1 MNETSEATREEIKLN
16 VFIVIRDSRYHNR
29 LHYAMSVASS
39 SPSLSLVQSFPTLYA
54 IDKNGKIK
62 VWTAEVLQP
71 TDKKA
76 AAVDYAT
83 SRITH
88 GYINGKRQE
97 ALRDY
102 NTGKNIGR
110 SNETT
115 PLDQCISE
123 TRRKWTDKKEKEGYS
138 ETKPA
143 DCGEGYGDIS
153 GNTAYYD
160 DEAHYCEGG
169 EEASGGGAPFLPML
183 AQTFNPADAILTGVA
198 GGAAAGGASKK
209 KKVITFPCF
218 VQPKLDGLRCVS
230 YATRTATGAAAA
242 AEVALQ
248 SRTGAF
254 FTGLP
259 HIAAALRPYLSQHP
273 WMVID
278 GELYTDQMPFEEL
291 AGLIKK
297 KKITDADKVRLTK
310 VKYHV
315 YDIYDRK
322 NENMPYSERLDVLAA
337 AVRRCGCVANDTVT
351 ASTATA
357 AVRVLRSAVAAT
369 AAAAAAEDA
378 AATAAVVILVRTEKV
393 AALSDFRR
401 LFSEF
406 VESGYEG
413 IMLRNAAGV
422 YRANY
427 RSNDLQKYKEFM
439 EEEYRIID
447 FKEGEGRDA
456 GAVIW
461 VCETADGKEF
471 TVRPRGTMEKRQEWF
486 NDGEKYIG
494 KNLTVVFQ
502 ELTEDGKPRFPV
514 GKCVREGF

>member
-1 MNETSEATREEIKLN
+1 MNSDFRICPDLTSYWFVHGVMKSNHIQ
-16 VFIVIRDSRYHNR
+16 
-29 LHYAMSVASS
+29 
-39 SPSLSLVQSFPTLYA
+39 SLVQSFPTLYA

-62 VWTAEVLQP
+62 VWTAAVLQSK
-71 TDKKA
+71 DGGSA
-76 AAVDYAT
+76 EASVSVSVDVDVVAT
-83 SRITH
+83 SRVTH
-88 GYINGKRQE
+88 GYINGKQQV

-102 NTGKNIGR
+102 KTGKNIGR

-115 PLDQCISE
+115 PLAQCIAE

-153 GNTAYYD
+153 GGWCGLGD
-160 DEAHYCEGG
+160 DDDGDDDDDDMVAKDTG
-169 EEASGGGAPFLPML
+169 PFLPML
-183 AQTFNPADAILTGVA
+183 AQTFQPADAIIA
-198 GGAAAGGASKK
+198 GAESKK

-230 YATRTATGAAAA
+230 YVTRGGGSGGGGSSDANT
-242 AEVALQ
+242 VVLQ

-273 WMVID
+273 SIVID

-297 KKITDADKVRLTK
+297 KKIGDSDIERLKK

-315 YDIYDRK
+315 YDIYDRAQCD
-322 NENMPYSERLDVLAA
+322 MPYSERMGVLAS
-337 AVRRCGCVANDTVT
+337 AVRRCGCVANDTH
-351 ASTATA
+351 AN
-357 AVRVLRSAVAAT
+357 RVLRSDTEAAT
-369 AAAAAAEDA
+369 
-378 AATAAVVILVRTEKV
+378 VVVLVRTEKA
-393 AALSDFRR
+393 AALGDFRR
-401 LFSEF
+401 FFAEF
-406 VESGYEG
+406 VEAGYEG
-413 IMLRNAAGV
+413 VMLRNAAGV

-471 TVRPRGTMEKRQEWF
+471 TVRPRGTMEQRRTWF
-486 NDGEKYIG
+486 NDGDSYIG
-494 KNLTVVFQ
+494 KNLTVIFQ

-514 GKCVREGF
+514 GKAVRHGY

>member
-1 MNETSEATREEIKLN
+1 
-16 VFIVIRDSRYHNR
+16 
-29 LHYAMSVASS
+29 MSV
-39 SPSLSLVQSFPTLYA
+39 VRSFPVLYA

-62 VWTAEVLQP
+62 VWKAAVLQSS
-71 TDKKA
+71 TVKT
-76 AAVDYAT
+76 VGAT

-88 GYINGKRQE
+88 GYLDGKHQI
-97 ALRDY
+97 AYRDY

-115 PLDQCISE
+115 PLAQCISE
-123 TRRKWTDKKEKEGYS
+123 TQRKWTDKKEKEAYS

-153 GNTAYYD
+153 GNFGYD
-160 DEAHYCEGG
+160 GDDVHSDDG
-169 EEASGGGAPFLPML
+169 PFLPML
-183 AQTFNPADAILTGVA
+183 AQTFNPADAIVS
-198 GGAAAGGASKK
+198 GGASVSKK

-230 YATRTATGAAAA
+230 YSTHGGGGG
-242 AEVALQ
+242 VALQ

-273 WMVID
+273 NIVID

-297 KKITDADKVRLTK
+297 KKITDDDTERLKK

-322 NENMPYSERLDVLAA
+322 LPEMPYSERLGVLAA
-337 AVRRCGCVANDTVT
+337 AVRRCGCVANDTLT
-351 ASTATA
+351 ASG
-357 AVRVLRSAVAAT
+357 RILRSDTEAAT
-369 AAAAAAEDA
+369 
-378 AATAAVVILVRTEKV
+378 VVVLVRTEKV

-401 LFSEF
+401 LFAEF
-406 VESGYEG
+406 VEAGYEG

-422 YRANY
+422 YCANY
-427 RSNDLQKYKEFM
+427 RSNDLQKYKEFL
-439 EEEYRIID
+439 EEEYKIID
-447 FKEGEGRDA
+447 FTQGEGRDS

-461 VCETADGKEF
+461 MCETDDGKEF
-471 TVRPRGTMEKRQEWF
+471 TVRPRGSMEQRRAWF
-486 NDGEKYIG
+486 REGESYIG
-494 KNLTVVFQ
+494 KNLTVIFQ
-502 ELTEDGKPRFPV
+502 ELTEEGKPRFPV
-514 GKCVREGF
+514 GKSVRDGF

>member
-1 MNETSEATREEIKLN
+1 MDN
-16 VFIVIRDSRYHNR
+16 
-29 LHYAMSVASS
+29 
-39 SPSLSLVQSFPTLYA
+39 LSLVQSFPTLYA

-62 VWTAEVLQP
+62 VWTAAVLQP
-71 TDKKA
+71 A
-76 AAVDYAT
+76 AADAGYAT
-83 SRITH
+83 SRTTH
-88 GYINGKRQE
+88 GYINGKQQV

-102 NTGKNIGR
+102 TAGKNIGR

-115 PLDQCISE
+115 PLAQCISE

-143 DCGEGYGDIS
+143 DYGEGYGDIS
-153 GNTAYYD
+153 GGWWAD
-160 DEAHYCEGG
+160 DDGGDDDAVAEAG
-169 EEASGGGAPFLPML
+169 PFLPML
-183 AQTFNPADAILTGVA
+183 AQTFNPADAIIAGA
-198 GGAAAGGASKK
+198 GGAGAGSKK

-230 YATRTATGAAAA
+230 YATHTSHGSNDAGPT
-242 AEVALQ
+242 VALQ

-273 WMVID
+273 SVVID

-297 KKITDADKVRLTK
+297 KKITDSDVEQLKK

-315 YDIYDRK
+315 YDIYDRM
-322 NENMPYSERLDVLAA
+322 NENMPYSERLGVLAS
-337 AVRRCGCVANDTVT
+337 AVRRCGCVANDTFHSGGMS
-351 ASTATA
+351 AN
-357 AVRVLRSAVAAT
+357 RVLRSDTEAAT
-369 AAAAAAEDA
+369 
-378 AATAAVVILVRTEKV
+378 VVVLVRTEKV
-393 AALSDFRR
+393 AVLGDFRR
-401 LFSEF
+401 LFAEF
-406 VESGYEG
+406 VEAGYEG
-413 IMLRNAAGV
+413 IMLRNAVGV

-439 EEEYRIID
+439 EDEYRIID
-447 FKEGEGRDA
+447 FKDGEGRDA

-471 TVRPRGTMEKRQEWF
+471 TARPRGTMEQRREWF
-486 NDGEKYIG
+486 NDGESYIG
-494 KNLTVVFQ
+494 KNLTVVYQ

-514 GKCVREGF
+514 GKALRVGY

>member
-1 MNETSEATREEIKLN
+1 MSATSERRETRREKLKTYFG
-16 VFIVIRDSRYHNR
+16 VCYDITSHCITHCIMDTSFT
-29 LHYAMSVASS
+29 
-39 SPSLSLVQSFPTLYA
+39 LSLVQSFPTLYA

-62 VWTAEVLQP
+62 VWTAAVLQP
-71 TDKKA
+71 ATDKNAVA
-76 AAVDYAT
+76 AGYAT
-83 SRITH
+83 ARITH
-88 GYINGKRQE
+88 GYINGKQQV

-110 SNETT
+110 SNERT
-115 PLDQCISE
+115 PLEQCISE
-123 TRRKWTDKKEKEGYS
+123 TRRKWTDKKEKEAYT

-153 GNTAYYD
+153 GGWCAD
-160 DEAHYCEGG
+160 DDGG
-169 EEASGGGAPFLPML
+169 DDTGPFLPML
-183 AQTFNPADAILTGVA
+183 AQTFNPADAIITGA
-198 GGAAAGGASKK
+198 GTKK

-230 YATRTATGAAAA
+230 YATRLPGGNDASI
-242 AEVALQ
+242 ALQ

-273 WMVID
+273 SVVID

-297 KKITDADKVRLTK
+297 KKITDSDVGQLKK

-315 YDIYDRK
+315 YDIYDRM
-322 NENMPYSERLDVLAA
+322 NENMPYSERMGVLAA
-337 AVRRCGCVANDTVT
+337 AVRRCGCVAND
-351 ASTATA
+351 AF
-357 AVRVLRSAVAAT
+357 SAGV
-369 AAAAAAEDA
+369 A
-378 AATAAVVILVRTEKV
+378 AATAGGRMLRSLATTVVAAEEAAAVVVLVRTEKV
-393 AALSDFRR
+393 AVLGDFRR
-401 LFSEF
+401 LFAEF
-406 VESGYEG
+406 VEAGYEG

-439 EEEYRIID
+439 EDEYRIID

-471 TVRPRGTMEKRQEWF
+471 TVRPRGTMEQRREWF
-486 NDGEKYIG
+486 NDGESYIG
-494 KNLTVVFQ
+494 KNLTVVYQ

-514 GKCVREGF
+514 AKAVRYGY

>member
-1 MNETSEATREEIKLN
+1 MVDTSKT
-16 VFIVIRDSRYHNR
+16 
-29 LHYAMSVASS
+29 
-39 SPSLSLVQSFPTLYA
+39 LSLVQSFPTLYA

-62 VWTAEVLQP
+62 VWTAAVLQP
-71 TDKKA
+71 VDKKLA
-76 AAVDYAT
+76 AAGYAT

-115 PLDQCISE
+115 PLAQCISE
-123 TRRKWTDKKEKEGYS
+123 TLRKWTDKKEKEAYT

-143 DCGEGYGDIS
+143 DCGEGYGDV
-153 GNTAYYD
+153 
-160 DEAHYCEGG
+160 
-169 EEASGGGAPFLPML
+169 SGGWCGDGGGGGGDGGGDGGGGGDGDGDDGAAADTGPFLPML
-183 AQTFNPADAILTGVA
+183 AQTFNPADAILVA
-198 GGAAAGGASKK
+198 GAGSKK

-230 YATRTATGAAAA
+230 YATHGGAVC
-242 AEVALQ
+242 EVALQ

-273 WMVID
+273 SVVID

-297 KKITDADKVRLTK
+297 KKITDSDVERLKK

-315 YDIYDRK
+315 YDIYDRM
-322 NENMPYSERLDVLAA
+322 NDNMPYSERLGVLAA
-337 AVRRCGCVANDTVT
+337 AVRRCGCVANDAFSAGIGAGA
-351 ASTATA
+351 ASG
-357 AVRVLRSAVAAT
+357 VRMLRSAATTVVAREET
-369 AAAAAAEDA
+369 G
-378 AATAAVVILVRTEKV
+378 AVVVLVRTDKV
-393 AALSDFRR
+393 AVLSDFRR
-401 LFSEF
+401 LFAEF
-406 VESGYEG
+406 VEAGYEG

-439 EEEYRIID
+439 EDEYRIID

-471 TVRPRGTMEKRQEWF
+471 TVRPRGTMEQRREWF
-486 NDGEKYIG
+486 NDGESYIG
-494 KNLTVVFQ
+494 KNLTVVYQ

-514 GKCVREGF
+514 GKALRYQY

>member
-1 MNETSEATREEIKLN
+1 MSSSSSSLEGAN
-16 VFIVIRDSRYHNR
+16 
-29 LHYAMSVASS
+29 MSV
-39 SPSLSLVQSFPTLYA
+39 VQSFPKLYA

-62 VWTAEVLQP
+62 VWTAAVLQS
-71 TDKKA
+71 KGGSSSA
-76 AAVDYAT
+76 ATART
-83 SRITH
+83 TH
-88 GYINGKRQE
+88 GYIDGKQQT
-97 ALRDY
+97 AYRDY

-115 PLDQCISE
+115 PLAQCIAE
-123 TRRKWTDKKEKEGYS
+123 TQRKWTDKKEKEAFS

-153 GNTAYYD
+153 GNGYGGDGGDDDGDATAFTV
-160 DEAHYCEGG
+160 G
-169 EEASGGGAPFLPML
+169 PFLPML
-183 AQTFNPADAILTGVA
+183 AQTFNPDDATSA
-198 GGAAAGGASKK
+198 GATATAAGSRK

-230 YATRTATGAAAA
+230 YATHSEGAGAG
-242 AEVALQ
+242 VALQ

-259 HIAAALRPYLSQHP
+259 AIAAALRPYLSQHP
-273 WMVID
+273 NIVID

-297 KKITDADKVRLTK
+297 KKITDSDVERLKK

-315 YDIYDRK
+315 YDIYDRTLPD
-322 NENMPYSERLDVLAA
+322 MPYSERLAVLAA
-337 AVRRCGCVANDTVT
+337 AVRRCGCVAGDAFHSGGTP
-351 ASTATA
+351 SSG
-357 AVRVLRSAVAAT
+357 AVRMLRSAATTVVAT
-369 AAAAAAEDA
+369 EEAAAM
-378 AATAAVVILVRTEKV
+378 VVLVRTEKV
-393 AALSDFRR
+393 AVLADFRR
-401 LFSEF
+401 LFAEF
-406 VESGYEG
+406 VEAGYEG

-447 FKEGEGRDA
+447 FTQGEGRDA

-461 VCETADGKEF
+461 VCETADGKVF
-471 TVRPRGTMEKRQEWF
+471 SVRPRGSLNQRRDWF
-486 NDGEKYIG
+486 SDGDKYIG
-494 KNLTVVFQ
+494 KNLTVIYQ

-514 GKCVREGF
+514 GKSLREGY

>member
-1 MNETSEATREEIKLN
+1 
-16 VFIVIRDSRYHNR
+16 V
-29 LHYAMSVASS
+29 
-39 SPSLSLVQSFPTLYA
+39 
-54 IDKNGKIK
+54 
-62 VWTAEVLQP
+62 
-71 TDKKA
+71 
-76 AAVDYAT
+76 
-83 SRITH
+83 TH
-88 GYINGKRQE
+88 GYINGKQQV
-97 ALRDY
+97 AYRDY

-115 PLDQCISE
+115 PLAQCISE

-153 GNTAYYD
+153 GGWCDAD
-160 DEAHYCEGG
+160 DGG
-169 EEASGGGAPFLPML
+169 DGGAASGGPFLPML
-183 AQTFNPADAILTGVA
+183 AQTFNPADAVGATDTGT
-198 GGAAAGGASKK
+198 GTGSKK

-230 YATRTATGAAAA
+230 YATHAGALC
-242 AEVALQ
+242 EVALQ

-254 FTGLP
+254 FIGLP

-273 WMVID
+273 SIVID

-297 KKITDADKVRLTK
+297 KKITDSDVERLKK

-315 YDIYDRK
+315 YDIYDRM
-322 NENMPYSERLDVLAA
+322 NENMPYSERMGVLAS
-337 AVRRCGCVANDTVT
+337 AVRRCGCVANDTFHSSGMS
-351 ASTATA
+351 AN
-357 AVRVLRSAVAAT
+357 RVLRSAATTVVATDEAAT
-369 AAAAAAEDA
+369 
-378 AATAAVVILVRTEKV
+378 VVVLVRTEKV
-393 AALSDFRR
+393 AALEDFRR
-401 LFSEF
+401 LFAEF
-406 VESGYEG
+406 VEAGYEG

-439 EEEYRIID
+439 EDEYRIID

-471 TVRPRGTMEKRQEWF
+471 TAKPRGTMEQRREWF
-486 NDGEKYIG
+486 NDGESYIG
-494 KNLTVVFQ
+494 KNLTVVYQ

>member
-1 MNETSEATREEIKLN
+1 
-16 VFIVIRDSRYHNR
+16 
-29 LHYAMSVASS
+29 MSV
-39 SPSLSLVQSFPTLYA
+39 VQSFPKLYA

-62 VWTAEVLQP
+62 VWTAAVLQS
-71 TDKKA
+71 KGAGGSA
-76 AAVDYAT
+76 AAAAT

-88 GYINGKRQE
+88 GYIDGKQQT
-97 ALRDY
+97 AYRDY

-115 PLDQCISE
+115 PLAQCISE
-123 TRRKWTDKKEKEGYS
+123 TQRKWTDKKEKEAYS

-153 GNTAYYD
+153 GNYADGDDGNDDGDNGDDAATAFTV
-160 DEAHYCEGG
+160 G
-169 EEASGGGAPFLPML
+169 PFLPML
-183 AQTFNPADAILTGVA
+183 AQTFNPADAIVGPGSTVV
-198 GGAAAGGASKK
+198 SKK

-230 YATRTATGAAAA
+230 YATHSTGGVG
-242 AEVALQ
+242 VALQ

-259 HIAAALRPYLSQHP
+259 AIAAALRPYLSQHP
-273 WMVID
+273 NIVID

-297 KKITDADKVRLTK
+297 KKITDDDVEGLKK

-315 YDIYDRK
+315 YDIYDRTLP
-322 NENMPYSERLDVLAA
+322 NMPYSERFGVLAA
-337 AVRRCGCVANDTVT
+337 AVRRCGCVANDAFHSGGTPA
-351 ASTATA
+351 ASG
-357 AVRVLRSAVAAT
+357 RMLRSAATTVVATEEAAT
-369 AAAAAAEDA
+369 
-378 AATAAVVILVRTEKV
+378 VVVLVRTEKV
-393 AALSDFRR
+393 AVLTEFRR
-401 LFSEF
+401 LFAEF
-406 VESGYEG
+406 VEAGYEG

-422 YRANY
+422 YCANY

-439 EEEYRIID
+439 EEEFRIID
-447 FKEGEGRDA
+447 FTQGEGRDA

-461 VCETADGKEF
+461 VCETADGKVF
-471 TVRPRGTMEKRQEWF
+471 SLRPRGSMEQRRAWF
-486 NDGEKYIG
+486 SDGDKYIG
-494 KNLTVVFQ
+494 KYVTVIFQ
-502 ELTEDGKPRFPV
+502 ELTEEGKPRFPV

>member
-1 MNETSEATREEIKLN
+1 M
-16 VFIVIRDSRYHNR
+16 
-29 LHYAMSVASS
+29 ASS
-39 SPSLSLVQSFPTLYA
+39 SLEGTNMSVVHSFPKLYA

-62 VWTAEVLQP
+62 VWTAAVLQP
-71 TDKKA
+71 TDKNAVA
-76 AAVDYAT
+76 AGYAT

-88 GYINGKRQE
+88 GYIDGKQQV
-97 ALRDY
+97 AYRDY
-102 NTGKNIGR
+102 NVGKNIGR
-110 SNETT
+110 ANETT
-115 PLDQCISE
+115 PLEQCISE
-123 TRRKWTDKKEKEGYS
+123 TRRKWTDKKEKEAHT

-143 DCGEGYGDIS
+143 DYGEGYGDIS
-153 GNTAYYD
+153 GGWCDAG
-160 DEAHYCEGG
+160 AG
-169 EEASGGGAPFLPML
+169 AGGGGDDNSDCDDAPADTGPFLPML
-183 AQTFNPADAILTGVA
+183 AQTFNPADAAT
-198 GGAAAGGASKK
+198 AAATASKK

-230 YATRTATGAAAA
+230 YATRSVPGGGNDTAPA
-242 AEVALQ
+242 VALQ

-259 HIAAALRPYLSQHP
+259 HIAAALRPYLLQHP
-273 WMVID
+273 SVVID

-297 KKITDADKVRLTK
+297 KKITDSDVERLKK

-315 YDIYDRK
+315 YDIYDRVQHD
-322 NENMPYSERLDVLAA
+322 MPYSERMGVLAS
-337 AVRRCGCVANDTVT
+337 AVRRCGCVANDTFHSGGMS
-351 ASTATA
+351 ANH
-357 AVRVLRSAVAAT
+357 RVLRSDTEA
-369 AAAAAAEDA
+369 
-378 AATAAVVILVRTEKV
+378 AAVVVLVRTEKV

-401 LFSEF
+401 LFAEF
-406 VESGYEG
+406 VEAGYEG

-439 EEEYRIID
+439 EDEYRIID

-471 TVRPRGTMEKRQEWF
+471 TVRPRGTMEQRREWF
-486 NDGEKYIG
+486 SAGASYIG
-494 KNLTVVFQ
+494 KNLTVVYQ
-502 ELTEDGKPRFPV
+502 ELTEEGKPRFPV
-514 GKCVREGF
+514 GKAVRHGY

>member
-1 MNETSEATREEIKLN
+1 ME
-16 VFIVIRDSRYHNR
+16 
-29 LHYAMSVASS
+29 LHHCGLVLSS
-39 SPSLSLVQSFPTLYA
+39 SPMASLSSSLEGTNMSVVHSFPKLYA

-62 VWTAEVLQP
+62 VWTAAVLQF
-71 TDKKA
+71 TDKNAVA
-76 AAVDYAT
+76 AGYAT

-88 GYINGKRQE
+88 GYIDGKQQIVY
-97 ALRDY
+97 RDY
-102 NTGKNIGR
+102 NVGKNIGR

-115 PLDQCISE
+115 PLAQCISE
-123 TRRKWTDKKEKEGYS
+123 TRRKWTDKKEKEAHT

-143 DCGEGYGDIS
+143 DYGEGYGDIS
-153 GNTAYYD
+153 GGWCGAGAGAGGD
-160 DEAHYCEGG
+160 DGDGDADSECDAPADAG
-169 EEASGGGAPFLPML
+169 PFLPML
-183 AQTFNPADAILTGVA
+183 AQTFNPADAVTA
-198 GGAAAGGASKK
+198 TAAGSKK

-230 YATRTATGAAAA
+230 YATRTANDAATA
-242 AEVALQ
+242 VCLQ

-273 WMVID
+273 SVVID

-297 KKITDADKVRLTK
+297 KKITDDDVARLKK

-315 YDIYDRK
+315 YDIYDHVRPD
-322 NENMPYSERLDVLAA
+322 MPYSERMGLLAA
-337 AVRRCGCVANDTVT
+337 AVRRCGCVANDTF
-351 ASTATA
+351 
-357 AVRVLRSAVAAT
+357 SAGV
-369 AAAAAAEDA
+369 AAAAA
-378 AATAAVVILVRTEKV
+378 VVLVRTEKV

-401 LFSEF
+401 LFAEF
-406 VESGYEG
+406 VEAGYEG

-471 TVRPRGTMEKRQEWF
+471 TVRPRGTMQQRREWF
-486 NDGEKYIG
+486 NDGAKYIG
-494 KNLTVVFQ
+494 KNLTVIFQ

-514 GKCVREGF
+514 GKALRYQY